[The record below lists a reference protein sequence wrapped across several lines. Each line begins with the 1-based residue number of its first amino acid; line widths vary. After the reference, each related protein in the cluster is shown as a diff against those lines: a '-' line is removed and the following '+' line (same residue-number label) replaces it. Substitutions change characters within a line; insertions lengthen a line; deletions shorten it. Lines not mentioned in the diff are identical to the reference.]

1 MAQIKYTKTEL
12 RQQQVRLTQLERYLP
27 TLQLKKAM
35 LQSEI
40 NGVSAELQNL
50 RVQFENYENKVKSY
64 QSLLTSDNA
73 EYLFQACTIKEIK
86 KRYENIAGVEI
97 PVFEEMI
104 FDPPSY
110 FLYDTPFWLE
120 SGIYGV
126 QHLLETKEKMLV
138 LQEKKFLLEKELRE
152 VSIRVNLFEKIMI
165 PRTQENIKK
174 IKIFLGDQQLA
185 AVSQAKA
192 SKRKI
197 LERKEKKR

>member
-12 RQQQVRLTQLERYLP
+12 RSQQVRLSQLERYLP

-40 NGVSAELQNL
+40 SGVVAELQNL
-50 RVQFENYENKVKSY
+50 RVQMTNYENRVKGY

-73 EYLFQACTIKEIK
+73 QFLFQACTIQEVR

-97 PVFEEMI
+97 PVFEQMV
-104 FDPPSY
+104 FAPPAY
-110 FLYDTPFWLE
+110 FLYDTPYWLE
-120 SGIYGV
+120 SGIHGIKN
-126 QHLLETKEKMLV
+126 LLETKEKLGV
-138 LQEKKFLLEKELRE
+138 LQEKKALLEKELRE

-197 LERKEKKR
+197 LERKEKER

>member
-12 RQQQVRLTQLERYLP
+12 REQQTRLVQLERYLP

-35 LQSEI
+35 LQLEI
-40 NGVSAELQNL
+40 NGVIAELTKL
-50 RVQFENYENKVKSY
+50 RVQMDNYEHRVKNY
-64 QSLLTSDNA
+64 QSLLTSDGA
-73 EYLFQACTIKEIK
+73 EPLFHTCTIEHVK
-86 KRYENIAGVEI
+86 KHYENIAGVEI
-97 PVFEEMI
+97 PVFEEVI
-104 FDPPSY
+104 FAKPTY
-110 FLYDTPFWLE
+110 FLFDTPFWLE
-120 SGIYGV
+120 SGIENV
-126 QHLLETKEKMLV
+126 KNLLETKEKIGV
-138 LQEKKFLLEKELRE
+138 QKEKKALLEKELRE

-197 LERKEKKR
+197 LQRKEKRR